1 MSDPND
7 KSASILL
14 KKQGK
19 TEAIFLYDFA
29 QFTGQN
35 EDAGLYR
42 AKINGCWHCPDGKYT
57 ALSADA
63 VAALVR
69 DWPRL
74 PGHVRKGWTSPSA
87 SSPTGMM
94 TMAEAAGK
102 HGQRHRPI
110 WVRMPA
116 GGSG

>member
-19 TEAIFLYDFA
+19 TEAVFLYGFA

-57 ALSADA
+57 ALSAA
-63 VAALVR
+63 EQLACA
-69 DWPRL
+69 
-74 PGHVRKGWTSPSA
+74 
-87 SSPTGMM
+87 PT
-94 TMAEAAGK
+94 T
-102 HGQRHRPI
+102 
-110 WVRMPA
+110 PA
-116 GGSG
+116 RRTGGSCAGCPTNGSRE